1 MSEDKKIDIEQL
13 ITTGKPCFVDCKWP
27 SWERVD
33 GKWTFMGNER
43 GKGLLLGDKI
53 HLANGSY
60 KSLSRSKKL
69 VVTRVYQSVRPTWV
83 TDDLWKMY
91 LEALPEEERNSIP
104 KKYNFAYKEKNS
116 KTPKG
121 DSQVTLTELLT
132 PELDQNA
139 SEDIEDPYADVPW
152 PEEEEEYKPGLF
164 ESLYDRKD
172 DGQNMRQI
180 LESSVSDVTLSDEQE
195 LFIKRVMEGNNV
207 LVDACIGSG
216 KTTAIQHLCNRLPS
230 NKKVLYL
237 TYNKLLKLDAK
248 EKIRMRNV
256 KVTNYHGFAW
266 EMVNKMGK
274 KVGVSDTIQAFILAE
289 PPIPHYDVLI
299 IDEYQDIEKEF
310 SLMLRMIKEANPG
323 IQIAAVGDMAQ
334 KIYDKTTLNV
344 EKFMNEFLGS
354 HIKLEFTQCFR
365 LSAEHA
371 AYLGRIWKKRI
382 EGVNQSCEIISM
394 SESEVVEFLA
404 EQKVSD
410 VLCLGARNGSL
421 SRTLNDLEEYYPSKY
436 NKNTVYASISDDDS
450 LGTKNPDKN
459 CAIFT
464 TYDSS
469 KGLERKICVIFDFT
483 ESYWTTRIRMP
494 QQKYEILRNIFC
506 VAASRGKDKIIFVEP
521 DEALLSEI
529 TLSTPVGTNY
539 KPDNMNIS
547 EMFDFKY
554 REDIEECFR
563 LIDKKKIEVEDTSVI
578 EVKSNDGLID
588 ISPCIG
594 IYQEA
599 CFFNRY
605 DIDSKI
611 MFHLSV
617 GRAGEKKHLYTDAIR
632 SSSLEKK
639 ILFSVAMETRQNR
652 YFDQVQTPFITRDE
666 DIRIQKRLSS
676 RLDKD
681 EEGIQKECSIEFAN
695 KKGGSL
701 YFSARGQCDVL
712 KDDVV
717 YELKFVSELT
727 HEHFLQCASYMIGF
741 GLKKGILW
749 NTRDNTVWE
758 ITIPDRAAF
767 MDAVARTITKG
778 ALDGYYDPNELEDFD
793 GGEEEDTKP
802 KLTLESIFKGKK
814 ANKHKKKKG
823 KN

>member
-802 KLTLESIFKGKK
+802 QLTLESIFKGKK